1 MINLVKAT
9 LLTLLLALSF
19 SMQTS
24 AQTTAANNAQTAASL
39 PRKADG
45 SIDFDKWSEGK
56 GLEEFKQLRKSLND
70 KDFDSF
76 IDWFEDHNAK
86 LDAKLAN
93 VREDNAKL
101 DAKLANVRAEGVK
114 LDANIQAYKIIDGIQ
129 KKLLKSELITDVDM
143 ANFKIAANTPG
154 VDLGLI
160 SRMKKHLG
168 IN

>member
-1 MINLVKAT
+1 MINLANAT

-24 AQTTAANNAQTAASL
+24 AQTTAANNAQTAASI

-45 SIDFDKWSEGK
+45 SVDFDKWFVGKSSQEIKLLSKVLQSRSDKEG
-56 GLEEFKQLRKSLND
+56 FA
-70 KDFDSF
+70 DFLDR
-76 IDWFEDHNAK
+76 DAAK
-86 LDAKLAN
+86 LEA
-93 VREDNAKL
+93 ENALKE
-101 DAKLANVRAEGVK
+101 KT
-114 LDANIQAYKIIDGIQ
+114 IQAYIIIDGIQ
-129 KKLLKSELITDVDM
+129 KKLLKSELITDADM

-160 SRMKKHLG
+160 LRMKKLLG

>member
-1 MINLVKAT
+1 MTINLAKAT

-24 AQTTAANNAQTAASL
+24 AQTTAANNVQAAASI

-76 IDWFEDHNAK
+76 IEWSVDH
-86 LDAKLAN
+86 
-93 VREDNAKL
+93 NAKL

-114 LDANIQAYKIIDGIQ
+114 LDATLQAYKIIDGIQ

-160 SRMKKHLG
+160 SRIKKHLG